1 MEDGLRVSAV
11 EAVISADYDNDG
23 SREQRVSDRDGGT
36 SMDSLEQFSN
46 NVRWTAAEKKVAR
59 RAFENA
65 LERHLSAITAE
76 AKRMMANVADP
87 SDLWQVEAY
96 LTESRKTVDRIY
108 QFRYSDLLRVFS
120 ILMRDEWLKEAD
132 LVGLQPEKIADITSG
147 AESLRRILAD
157 QEK

>member
-1 MEDGLRVSAV
+1 
-11 EAVISADYDNDG
+11 
-23 SREQRVSDRDGGT
+23 
-36 SMDSLEQFSN
+36 MDSLEQFSN
-46 NVRWTAAEKKVAR
+46 NVTWTAAEKKVAR

-132 LVGLQPEKIADITSG
+132 LVGLQPEKIADITRG